1 MRIFNFN
8 VNNKKLQS
16 IMSLFFLSC
25 DWIQSLAK
33 VKMLQVDINF
43 KFIVMIMKECCIQF
57 YPVEENAKDL
67 I

>member
-8 VNNKKLQS
+8 VNNKKLQK
-16 IMSLFFLSC
+16 LK
-25 DWIQSLAK
+25 LAK
-33 VKMLQVDINF
+33 VKMLQVDTNF

-57 YPVEENAKDL
+57 YSVEENAKDL